1 MSPPP
6 RKKPPKKSPPRK
18 PRVFTIP
25 AGLPFVDVLAAGIFE
40 RVDGDPAALV
50 RVTVLVPTRRARRSL
65 AEAFLRQGDGRAMM
79 LPRTVALGDL
89 DEDEILF
96 AGGFE
101 ANGGPEGALGVE
113 PALSGLKR
121 QLLLTRLVIAGP
133 GGHSPDQAAHLGLEL
148 ARLVDQVHTERLT
161 FDGLQGLV
169 PDAFAEHW
177 RQTLEFLHVL
187 TEQWPAV
194 LAAEGALDAAERR
207 NRLFDAQTRAWTKNP
222 PADPVIAAGSTGS
235 IPATADLL
243 AVIAGLPQGA
253 VVLPGLDLEAA
264 PEAWAA
270 LEAPHPQYGHPQ
282 FGMAQLLTRLGVERG
297 DVKPWDAPGAPSG
310 PSAPARLINAALT
323 PAGFDAPSLKAKDI
337 KAAVAGITRI
347 DSPGPREEAAV
358 IALVMRRALED
369 KEKTAALVT
378 PDRGLA
384 RRVAAELA
392 RWGIEV
398 DDSAGLPLAQ
408 TPPGAFLRLTARMA
422 ADGLAPVALLA
433 ALKHPLAAG
442 GMKAGAFRDRV
453 RTLEVELLRG
463 PRPAPGFKGLRLALK
478 TKKKLPKKTQTDL
491 KALLD
496 SLEAVIAPLAGLM
509 AGKPVPFPD
518 LLRAHVTMAEDLAA
532 GDQTQGSERLWAGDA
547 GEAAAGFVNDLLNAG
562 DVLDSVTGA
571 DYPALLETLMAGI
584 SVRPRYGRHPRLHIW
599 GLLEARM
606 QQADVMILGG
616 LNEATWPPEVKPSPW
631 MSRPMLKDFG
641 LPAPERRSGQT
652 AHDFA
657 QAFAAP
663 RVVLTRAT
671 RVDGTPQVASPWLLR
686 LDNLLERL
694 GVKTGLKKGFEPPF
708 AAAEPWLAWAE
719 ALDRPAESRQ
729 ITEPKPTPP
738 VKNRPRKLS
747 VTRIE
752 TWVRDPYAIYAREIL
767 RLRPLDPLDAEP
779 GPMERGIIVHEALD
793 RFQKAHPGD
802 LPDDAERRLLEIGRG
817 VFDENLAHP
826 GVEAFWWPRFERLA
840 AWYVDYERRR
850 RQAGF
855 STQATEVLGRLTI
868 KGAAGPFQLTAR
880 ADRIDF
886 RTDIGLAVIDYKTG
900 AAPSKRQ
907 VESGFS
913 PQLPLEAAIAA
924 QGGFDGVDTGPVAQL
939 VYLELPG
946 GREPGREK
954 ILDLDVTEAAD
965 GAVAGLTKWVREF
978 DDPKTPYLSSPRVM
992 FLEHYGDY
1000 DHLARVK
1007 EWRGGG
1013 ETVR

>member
-6 RKKPPKKSPPRK
+6 RKPRI
-18 PRVFTIP
+18 FTIP

-40 RVDGDPAALV
+40 HVDGDPAALV

-101 ANGGPEGALGVE
+101 ANGGPEDALGVE

-187 TEQWPAV
+187 TEQWPTV

-253 VVLPGLDLEAA
+253 VVLPGLDLEVA

-442 GMKAGAFRDRV
+442 RMKAGAFRDRV

-616 LNEATWPPEVKPSPW
+616 LNDATWPPEAKPSPW

-641 LPAPERRSGQT
+641 LLAPERRSGQT

-657 QAFAAP
+657 QAFAVP

-694 GVKTGLKKGFEPPF
+694 GVKTGLKKEPPF

-840 AWYVDYERRR
+840 AWYVNYGRRR

-855 STQATEVLGRLTI
+855 STLATEVLGRLTI

-886 RTDIGLAVIDYKTG
+886 RTDIGLAIIDYKTG

-946 GREPGREK
+946 GREPGSEN

>member
-1 MSPPP
+1 
-6 RKKPPKKSPPRK
+6 
-18 PRVFTIP
+18 
-25 AGLPFVDVLAAGIFE
+25 
-40 RVDGDPAALV
+40 
-50 RVTVLVPTRRARRSL
+50 
-65 AEAFLRQGDGRAMM
+65 
-79 LPRTVALGDL
+79 
-89 DEDEILF
+89 
-96 AGGFE
+96 
-101 ANGGPEGALGVE
+101 
-113 PALSGLKR
+113 
-121 QLLLTRLVIAGP
+121 
-133 GGHSPDQAAHLGLEL
+133 
-148 ARLVDQVHTERLT
+148 
-161 FDGLQGLV
+161 
-169 PDAFAEHW
+169 
-177 RQTLEFLHVL
+177 
-187 TEQWPAV
+187 
-194 LAAEGALDAAERR
+194 
-207 NRLFDAQTRAWTKNP
+207 
-222 PADPVIAAGSTGS
+222 
-235 IPATADLL
+235 
-243 AVIAGLPQGA
+243 
-253 VVLPGLDLEAA
+253 
-264 PEAWAA
+264 
-270 LEAPHPQYGHPQ
+270 PQ

-562 DVLDSVTGA
+562 DVLDAVTGA

-616 LNEATWPPEVKPSPW
+616 LNDATWPPEAKPSPW

-641 LPAPERRSGQT
+641 LPAPKRRSGQT

-840 AWYVDYERRR
+840 AWYVDYGRRR

-886 RTDIGLAVIDYKTG
+886 RADIGLAVIDYKTG
-900 AAPSKRQ
+900 TAPSKRQ

>member
-1 MSPPP
+1 
-6 RKKPPKKSPPRK
+6 
-18 PRVFTIP
+18 
-25 AGLPFVDVLAAGIFE
+25 
-40 RVDGDPAALV
+40 
-50 RVTVLVPTRRARRSL
+50 
-65 AEAFLRQGDGRAMM
+65 
-79 LPRTVALGDL
+79 
-89 DEDEILF
+89 
-96 AGGFE
+96 
-101 ANGGPEGALGVE
+101 
-113 PALSGLKR
+113 
-121 QLLLTRLVIAGP
+121 
-133 GGHSPDQAAHLGLEL
+133 
-148 ARLVDQVHTERLT
+148 
-161 FDGLQGLV
+161 
-169 PDAFAEHW
+169 
-177 RQTLEFLHVL
+177 
-187 TEQWPAV
+187 
-194 LAAEGALDAAERR
+194 
-207 NRLFDAQTRAWTKNP
+207 
-222 PADPVIAAGSTGS
+222 
-235 IPATADLL
+235 
-243 AVIAGLPQGA
+243 
-253 VVLPGLDLEAA
+253 
-264 PEAWAA
+264 
-270 LEAPHPQYGHPQ
+270 
-282 FGMAQLLTRLGVERG
+282 
-297 DVKPWDAPGAPSG
+297 
-310 PSAPARLINAALT
+310 
-323 PAGFDAPSLKAKDI
+323 
-337 KAAVAGITRI
+337 
-347 DSPGPREEAAV
+347 
-358 IALVMRRALED
+358 
-369 KEKTAALVT
+369 
-378 PDRGLA
+378 
-384 RRVAAELA
+384 
-392 RWGIEV
+392 
-398 DDSAGLPLAQ
+398 
-408 TPPGAFLRLTARMA
+408 
-422 ADGLAPVALLA
+422 
-433 ALKHPLAAG
+433 
-442 GMKAGAFRDRV
+442 MKAGAVRDRV
-453 RTLEVELLRG
+453 RTLEGELLRG

-562 DVLDSVTGA
+562 NVLDAVTGA

-616 LNEATWPPEVKPSPW
+616 LNDATWPPEAKPSPW

-641 LPAPERRSGQT
+641 LPAPNRRSGQT

-802 LPDDAERRLLEIGRG
+802 LPDDAERQLLEIGRG

-840 AWYVDYERRR
+840 AWYVDYGRRR

-886 RTDIGLAVIDYKTG
+886 RTDIGLAIIDYKTG

-978 DDPKTPYLSSPRVM
+978 DDHKTPLLSSPRVM

>member
-6 RKKPPKKSPPRK
+6 RKKPPKNSPPRK

-25 AGLPFVDVLAAGIFE
+25 AGLPFVDVLAAGILD
-40 RVDGDPAALV
+40 RVNGDPAALA

-101 ANGGPEGALGVE
+101 ANGCPGDALGVE

-235 IPATADLL
+235 IPSTADLL
-243 AVIAGLPQGA
+243 AVIVELPQGA

-496 SLEAVIAPLAGLM
+496 SLEALIAPLAGLM

-584 SVRPRYGRHPRLHIW
+584 SVRPRYSRHPRLHIW

-641 LPAPERRSGQT
+641 LLAPERRSGQT

-671 RVDGTPQVASPWLLR
+671 RVDGAPQVASPWLLR

-694 GVKTGLKKGFEPPF
+694 GVKTGLKKEPPF
-708 AAAEPWLAWAE
+708 AAAEPWLAWAK

-826 GVEAFWWPRFERLA
+826 GLEAFWWPRFERLA

-886 RTDIGLAVIDYKTG
+886 RTDIGLAIIDYKTG

>member
-6 RKKPPKKSPPRK
+6 RKKTPPKAPPRT

-25 AGLPFVDVLAAGIFE
+25 AGLPFVDVLAAGIAE
-40 RVDGDPAALV
+40 RWGTDPAALA
-50 RVTVLVPTRRARRSL
+50 RVTVLVPTQRARRSL
-65 AEAFLRQGDGRAMM
+65 AEAFLRQSDGRAML

-101 ANGGPEGALGVE
+101 VEDSLGVE
-113 PALSGLKR
+113 PALPGLKR
-121 QLLLTRLVIAGP
+121 QLLLTRLVMAGP
-133 GGHSPDQAAHLGLEL
+133 GDPSPDHAAHLGLEL
-148 ARLVDQVHTERLT
+148 ARLLDQVHTERLT

-177 RQTLEFLHVL
+177 QRTLEFLHVL

-194 LAAEGALDAAERR
+194 LAEEGALDAAERR
-207 NRLFDAQTRAWTKNP
+207 NRLFDAQVRAWTADQFPGP

-253 VVLPGLDLEAA
+253 VVLPGLDLEAT
-264 PEAWAA
+264 PEAWTA
-270 LEAPHPQYGHPQ
+270 LEASHPQY
-282 FGMAQLLTRLGVERG
+282 GMAQLLARLGVERQ
-297 DVKPWDAPGAPSG
+297 DVGPWDAPGAAVR

-323 PAGFDAPSLKAKDI
+323 PAGFDAPSLNAKDI
-337 KAAVAGITRI
+337 KAALKGITRI

-358 IALVMRRALED
+358 IALVMRRVLED
-369 KEKTAALVT
+369 GEKTAALVT

-392 RWGIEV
+392 RWGIEI

-422 ADGLAPVALLA
+422 ADGLTPVALLA
-433 ALKHPLAAG
+433 ALKHPLAAA
-442 GMKAGAFRDRV
+442 GMKVVAFRDRV

-463 PRPAPGFKGLRLALK
+463 PRPAPGLKGLRLALK
-478 TKKKLPKKTQTDL
+478 TKRKLPKKTQTDL
-491 KALLD
+491 NALLKD
-496 SLEAVIAPLAGLM
+496 LEAVIAPLAGMM
-509 AGKPVPFPD
+509 AGKPVPFSD
-518 LLRAHVTMAEDLAA
+518 LLRAHVTMAEALAA
-532 GDQTQGSERLWAGDA
+532 GDEADGPARLWAGDA
-547 GEAAAGFVNDLLNAG
+547 GEVAAKFINELVKAGE
-562 DVLDSVTGA
+562 VLDEITGA

-584 SVRPRYGRHPRLHIW
+584 PVRPRYGRHPRLHIW

-616 LNEATWPPEVKPSPW
+616 LNDATWPPEAKPSPW

-641 LPAPERRSGQT
+641 LPPPERRGGQT

-694 GVKTGLKKGFEPPF
+694 GLKKGDKNPF

-719 ALDRPAESRQ
+719 ALDRPTESRQ
-729 ITEPKPTPP
+729 VTEPQPTPP
-738 VKNRPRKLS
+738 VKDRPRELS

-793 RFQKAHPGD
+793 RFQKAHTGD
-802 LPDDAERRLLEIGRG
+802 LPDDALRRLLEIGRG

-826 GVEAFWWPRFERLA
+826 GVEAFWWPRFERVA
-840 AWYVDYERRR
+840 RWYVDYERRR

-855 STQATEVLGRLTI
+855 TTKATEVMGAMTLN
-868 KGAAGPFQLTAR
+868 GAAGPFQLTAR

-886 RTDIGLAVIDYKTG
+886 RADIGLAVIDYKTG

-924 QGGFDGVDTGPVAQL
+924 QGGFDGIDAGPVAQL

-946 GREPGREK
+946 GRDPGREK
-954 ILDLDVTEAAD
+954 VLDLDVAEAAD

-1013 ETVR
+1013 EGGP

>member
-253 VVLPGLDLEAA
+253 VVLPGLDLEVA

-408 TPPGAFLRLTARMA
+408 TPPGAFLRLTARMS

-584 SVRPRYGRHPRLHIW
+584 SVRPRYSRHPRLHIW

-641 LPAPERRSGQT
+641 LLAPERRSGQT

-657 QAFAAP
+657 QAFAVP

-694 GVKTGLKKGFEPPF
+694 GVKTGLKKEPPF
-708 AAAEPWLAWAE
+708 AAAEPWLAWAK

-793 RFQKAHPGD
+793 RFQKAYPGD

-900 AAPSKRQ
+900 TAPSKRQ

>member
-253 VVLPGLDLEAA
+253 VVLPGLDLETA

-478 TKKKLPKKTQTDL
+478 NKKKLPKKIQTDL

-584 SVRPRYGRHPRLHIW
+584 SVRPRYSRHPRLHIW

-840 AWYVDYERRR
+840 AWYVDYGRRR

-886 RTDIGLAVIDYKTG
+886 HADIGLAIIDYKTG

>member
-6 RKKPPKKSPPRK
+6 RKKTPKKSPPRK
-18 PRVFTIP
+18 PQVFTIP
-25 AGLPFVDVLAAGIFE
+25 AGPSFVNILAAGILD
-40 RVDGDPAALV
+40 RVDGDPAALA

-65 AEAFLRQGDGRAMM
+65 AEAFLRQSDGRAML
-79 LPRTVALGDL
+79 LPRTLALGDL

-101 ANGGPEGALGVE
+101 SSSDPGGALGVE

-148 ARLVDQVHTERLT
+148 ARLLDQVHTERLT
-161 FDGLQGLV
+161 FDGLDGLV

-177 RQTLEFLHVL
+177 QQTLEFLHVL

-207 NRLFDAQTRAWTKNP
+207 NRLFDAQVRAWTENP

-253 VVLPGLDLEAA
+253 VVLPGLDLEAS

-282 FGMAQLLTRLGVERG
+282 FGMAQLLARLGVERQ
-297 DVKPWDAPGAPSG
+297 DVEPWDAPGAPAG

-323 PAGFDAPSLKAKDI
+323 PAGFEAPSLNAKDI

-347 DSPGPREEAAV
+347 DCPGPREEAAV

-369 KEKTAALVT
+369 EEKTAALVT

-392 RWGIEV
+392 RWGIDV

-422 ADGLAPVALLA
+422 DDGLAPVALLA

-478 TKKKLPKKTQTDL
+478 TKKKLPKKIQTDL

-496 SLEAVIAPLAGLM
+496 CLEAVIAPLAGLM

-518 LLRAHVTMAEDLAA
+518 LLRAHVAMAEALAA
-532 GDQTQGSERLWAGDA
+532 GDQRQGSERLWAGDA
-547 GEAAAGFVNDLLNAG
+547 GEAAAGFVNELLNAG
-562 DVLDSVTGA
+562 DVLDAVTGA

-584 SVRPRYGRHPRLHIW
+584 PVRPRYGRHPRLHIW

-616 LNEATWPPEVKPSPW
+616 LNEATWPPEAKPSPW

-694 GVKTGLKKGFEPPF
+694 GMKKGDENPF

-729 ITEPKPTPP
+729 VSEPRPAPP
-738 VKNRPRKLS
+738 VKDRPRELS

-767 RLRPLDPLDAEP
+767 KLRPLEPLDAEP

-802 LPDDAERRLLEIGRG
+802 LPDDALRRLLEIGRG

-826 GVEAFWWPRFERLA
+826 GVEAFWWPRFERVA
-840 AWYVDYERRR
+840 RWYVDYERRR

-886 RTDIGLAVIDYKTG
+886 RTDVGLAIIDYKTG
-900 AAPSKRQ
+900 QAPSVKQ
-907 VESGFS
+907 VETFFS

-924 QGGFDGVDTGPVAQL
+924 QGGFDGVDAGPVAQL

-954 ILDLDVTEAAD
+954 VLKLDVTEVAD

-1013 ETVR
+1013 ETGR

>member
-1 MSPPP
+1 M
-6 RKKPPKKSPPRK
+6 
-18 PRVFTIP
+18 
-25 AGLPFVDVLAAGIFE
+25 
-40 RVDGDPAALV
+40 
-50 RVTVLVPTRRARRSL
+50 
-65 AEAFLRQGDGRAMM
+65 
-79 LPRTVALGDL
+79 
-89 DEDEILF
+89 
-96 AGGFE
+96 
-101 ANGGPEGALGVE
+101 
-113 PALSGLKR
+113 
-121 QLLLTRLVIAGP
+121 
-133 GGHSPDQAAHLGLEL
+133 
-148 ARLVDQVHTERLT
+148 
-161 FDGLQGLV
+161 
-169 PDAFAEHW
+169 
-177 RQTLEFLHVL
+177 
-187 TEQWPAV
+187 
-194 LAAEGALDAAERR
+194 
-207 NRLFDAQTRAWTKNP
+207 
-222 PADPVIAAGSTGS
+222 
-235 IPATADLL
+235 
-243 AVIAGLPQGA
+243 
-253 VVLPGLDLEAA
+253 
-264 PEAWAA
+264 
-270 LEAPHPQYGHPQ
+270 
-282 FGMAQLLTRLGVERG
+282 
-297 DVKPWDAPGAPSG
+297 
-310 PSAPARLINAALT
+310 
-323 PAGFDAPSLKAKDI
+323 
-337 KAAVAGITRI
+337 
-347 DSPGPREEAAV
+347 
-358 IALVMRRALED
+358 
-369 KEKTAALVT
+369 
-378 PDRGLA
+378 
-384 RRVAAELA
+384 
-392 RWGIEV
+392 
-398 DDSAGLPLAQ
+398 
-408 TPPGAFLRLTARMA
+408 
-422 ADGLAPVALLA
+422 
-433 ALKHPLAAG
+433 
-442 GMKAGAFRDRV
+442 
-453 RTLEVELLRG
+453 
-463 PRPAPGFKGLRLALK
+463 
-478 TKKKLPKKTQTDL
+478 
-491 KALLD
+491 
-496 SLEAVIAPLAGLM
+496 
-509 AGKPVPFPD
+509 
-518 LLRAHVTMAEDLAA
+518 
-532 GDQTQGSERLWAGDA
+532 
-547 GEAAAGFVNDLLNAG
+547 
-562 DVLDSVTGA
+562 
-571 DYPALLETLMAGI
+571 
-584 SVRPRYGRHPRLHIW
+584 
-599 GLLEARM
+599 
-606 QQADVMILGG
+606 
-616 LNEATWPPEVKPSPW
+616 
-631 MSRPMLKDFG
+631 
-641 LPAPERRSGQT
+641 
-652 AHDFA
+652 
-657 QAFAAP
+657 
-663 RVVLTRAT
+663 
-671 RVDGTPQVASPWLLR
+671 ASPWLLR

-886 RTDIGLAVIDYKTG
+886 HADIGLAIIDYKTG

>member
-6 RKKPPKKSPPRK
+6 GK

-25 AGLPFVDVLAAGIFE
+25 AGLPFVDVLAAGILN
-40 RVDGDPAALV
+40 RVNGDPAALAC
-50 RVTVLVPTRRARRSL
+50 VTVLVPTRRARRSL
-65 AEAFLRQGDGRAMM
+65 TEAFLRQGDGRAMM

-101 ANGGPEGALGVE
+101 ANGGPGGALGVE

-169 PDAFAEHW
+169 PDVFAEHW
-177 RQTLEFLHVL
+177 RQTLEFLHLL

-194 LAAEGALDAAERR
+194 LAAEEALDAAERR
-207 NRLFDAQTRAWTKNP
+207 NRLFDAQTQAWIKNP
-222 PADPVIAAGSTGS
+222 PADLVIAAGSTGS

-270 LEAPHPQYGHPQ
+270 LEAPHPQYSHPQ

-297 DVKPWDAPGAPSG
+297 DVKPWDAPSAPSG

-408 TPPGAFLRLTARMA
+408 TPPGSFLRLTARMS

-453 RTLEVELLRG
+453 RTLEIELLRG

-478 TKKKLPKKTQTDL
+478 TKKKLPKKIQTDL

-496 SLEAVIAPLAGLM
+496 FLEAVIAPLAGLM
-509 AGKPVPFPD
+509 AGKPVPFLD

-562 DVLDSVTGA
+562 NVLDAITGA

-584 SVRPRYGRHPRLHIW
+584 SVRPRYGLHPRLHIW

-616 LNEATWPPEVKPSPW
+616 LNDATWPPEAKPSPW

-641 LPAPERRSGQT
+641 LPEPKRRSGQS

-779 GPMERGIIVHEALD
+779 GPIERGIIVHEALD
-793 RFQKAHPGD
+793 RFQKTHPGD

-886 RTDIGLAVIDYKTG
+886 HADIGLAIIDYKTG

-946 GREPGREK
+946 GRKPGREK

-1007 EWRGGG
+1007 EWRGRG